1 MNNIDLVYP
10 CHSKDKEVL
19 QLCIKYARK
28 NIKNLNN
35 IYVVSKTKLTDDA
48 IWISEDSFPF
58 SFQDMVNKIGN
69 HNRTGWYY
77 AGWIHLLS
85 IIYIPNILDN
95 VLICDSD
102 TIFLKP
108 IEFVDTNGNSLL
120 SVSPSDGTPLYY
132 EHMLKLVPGLTPQ
145 NNMSGVCHHI
155 LINKE
160 IMNHMI
166 KNVEKIHDKKFH
178 DAWIDVTCENYKTH
192 INENKLDYI
201 GNGRHENGPGR
212 ATSYELYFS
221 YAIKYFSNKVKI
233 RPLDH
238 ILAYKGFINV
248 KDKNFRQSEP
258 SRTSKRGKCI
268 IVPENVEKNTIFN
281 SLIECLEFHINE
293 CKKQNFDAVTFQNH
307 TREGSGK
314 ITGNSYGDKR

>member
-1 MNNIDLVYP
+1 MNKIDLVYT
-10 CHSKDKEVL
+10 CNSIDSEL
-19 QLCIKYARK
+19 IQLCIKYARK

-35 IYVVSKTKLTDDA
+35 IYIVSKTKLSDDA
-48 IWISEDSFPF
+48 IWISEDYFPF
-58 SFQDMVNKIGN
+58 SFQDMINKIGN
-69 HNRTGWYY
+69 HHRTGWYY

-85 IIYIPNILDN
+85 IIHIPNILDN

-108 IEFVDTNGNSLL
+108 IEFVDINGNSLF
-120 SVSPSDGTPLYY
+120 SVSPSDGTPIYY

-145 NNMSGVCHHI
+145 YKMSGICHHI

-160 IMNHMI
+160 IMKHMI
-166 KNVEKIHDKKFH
+166 ENVEKIHNKKFH

-192 INENKLDYI
+192 INENISEYI
-201 GNGRHENGPGR
+201 GNDRHKNGPGR

-221 YAIKYFSNKVKI
+221 YAMKYFNNKVKI

-238 ILAYKGFINV
+238 IPAYKGFLNV
-248 KDKNFRQSEP
+248 KNMNFKKSEP
-258 SRTSKRGKCI
+258 SRTTKRGKYI
-268 IVPENVEKNTIFN
+268 VVPENIEKQTIFD

-293 CKKQNFDAVTFQNH
+293 CINHKFDAVTFQNH
-307 TREGSGK
+307 TREGSGS
-314 ITGNSYGDKR
+314 ITGNAHGDKR